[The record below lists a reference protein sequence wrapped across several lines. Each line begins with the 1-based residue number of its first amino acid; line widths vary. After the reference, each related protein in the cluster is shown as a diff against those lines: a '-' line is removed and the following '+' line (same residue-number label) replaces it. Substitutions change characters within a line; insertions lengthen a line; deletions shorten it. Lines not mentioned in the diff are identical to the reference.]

1 MKNKLKLL
9 FAVVLSLTMV
19 MGMCVTS
26 FSATVVMK
34 NPNSSGVQL
43 IGDTLI
49 IQEDHYN
56 FNVTGKALMLQC
68 PGVTDIL
75 PNNGLKTVDIQFNGN
90 MYSGITEILIVST
103 PGKNSKIR
111 LDEGSMIITGVTTPE
126 QVQKVKTAIMNQP
139 DTLVELK
146 RVLTGASQDLSVTKN
161 YIVGKRNE
169 VLNESGARVSKKEF
183 QGAVELI
190 ADVEVAQAIVDDPKS
205 EVSESTS
212 SGSTSSES
220 TSSESTSSESASSVM
235 PTPSA
240 PPLPPISDC
249 EHTSGYCQI
258 EGNYVCH
265 ECKSCHETFEHQYN
279 ENGVCDICHYECSH
293 SAGFECINLEQHE
306 CTICNATR
314 NHNFESDNEYHF
326 CSQCSFAESHD
337 YQQVGGHCVIC
348 GHDCNHG
355 GAESGTCA
363 FCQIKLGVHEHD
375 AGSCIYVD
383 ETYHRCFSCNKP
395 FPHDWDNGYC
405 NICHNSCPKC
415 HGGELAP
422 GTQCTNCGRVQQID

>member
-1 MKNKLKLL
+1 
-9 FAVVLSLTMV
+9 
-19 MGMCVTS
+19 
-26 FSATVVMK
+26 
-34 NPNSSGVQL
+34 
-43 IGDTLI
+43 
-49 IQEDHYN
+49 
-56 FNVTGKALMLQC
+56 MLQC

-146 RVLTGASQDLSVTKN
+146 RVLAGASQDLSVTKN

-212 SGSTSSES
+212 S
-220 TSSESTSSESASSVM
+220 ESASSIM

-258 EGNYVCH
+258 EGNDVYH
-265 ECKSCHETFEHQYN
+265 ECNSCHETFKHQYN
-279 ENGVCDICHYECSH
+279 ESGVCDICHYECSH
-293 SAGFECINLEQHE
+293 SAEFEWIDREQHR

-314 NHNFESDNEYHF
+314 NHNFESDNARHF
-326 CSQCSFAESHD
+326 CSQCSFEESHD
-337 YQQVGGHCVIC
+337 YRQVGGHCVIC
-348 GHDCNHG
+348 GHDCDHG
-355 GAESGTCA
+355 GAESGTCV
-363 FCQIKLGVHEHD
+363 FCEIMLGEH
-375 AGSCIYVD
+375 AHNIEGCCIYVD
-383 ETYHRCFSCNKP
+383 KTRHKCFSCKEDL
-395 FPHDWDNGYC
+395 FLPHEWVNGYC
-405 NICHNSCPKC
+405 NICRNPCPEC
-415 HGGELAP
+415 HGGELEP
-422 GTQCTNCGRVQQID
+422 DTPCTNCGRVQQID

>member
-1 MKNKLKLL
+1 M
-9 FAVVLSLTMV
+9 
-19 MGMCVTS
+19 
-26 FSATVVMK
+26 
-34 NPNSSGVQL
+34 

-146 RVLTGASQDLSVTKN
+146 RVLAGASQDLSVTKN

-220 TSSESTSSESASSVM
+220 TSSESTSSVM

-258 EGNYVCH
+258 EGNDVRH

-279 ENGVCDICHYECSH
+279 ESGVCDICQHVCSH
-293 SAGFECINLEQHE
+293 SAGFDCGIYPEQHQ
-306 CTICNATR
+306 CRICNAVLPHSYTA
-314 NHNFESDNEYHF
+314 NGAESHF
-326 CSQCSFAESHD
+326 CSQCSCVEPHD
-337 YQQVGGHCVIC
+337 YKQDGGHCVIC
-348 GHDCNHG
+348 DYYCVHSDNG
-355 GAESGTCA
+355 SGMCE
-363 FCQIKLGVHEHD
+363 FCQIMLGEHEHTTD
-375 AGSCIYVD
+375 GCCIYEN
-383 ETYHRCFSCNKP
+383 ETKHKCFSCKVL
-395 FPHDWDNGYC
+395 FPHVWVNGYC
-405 NICHNSCPKC
+405 NICRYSCPEC
-415 HGGELAP
+415 HGEELEP
-422 GTQCTNCGRVQQID
+422 GTKCSICGRVQ

>member
-26 FSATVVMK
+26 FSATAVMK

-146 RVLTGASQDLSVTKN
+146 SVLTGASQDLSVTKN
-161 YIVGKRNE
+161 YIVGKSNE

-190 ADVEVAQAIVDDPKS
+190 ADVEVAQVIVDNPKS
-205 EVSESTS
+205 ED
-212 SGSTSSES
+212 SES
-220 TSSESTSSESASSVM
+220 TSSESTSSESTSSVM

-258 EGNYVCH
+258 EGNDVYH
-265 ECKSCHETFEHQYN
+265 ECKSCHEPFEHQYN
-279 ENGVCDICHYECSH
+279 ESGVCDICQYECSH
-293 SAGFECINLEQHE
+293 SAEFECIDPKQHK
-306 CTICNATR
+306 CTICNVVLPHSYATNGTGSPNR
-314 NHNFESDNEYHF
+314 ESDNVSHF
-326 CSQCSFAESHD
+326 CSQCPFEEPHNYS
-337 YQQVGGHCVIC
+337 QVGGHCVIC
-348 GHDCNHG
+348 GHACDHG
-355 GAESGTCA
+355 GKESGDCG
-363 FCQIKLGVHEHD
+363 FCQIKLGEHEHNTQ
-375 AGSCIYVD
+375 GCCIYVD
-383 ETYHRCFSCNKP
+383 ENWHKCFSCETP
-395 FPHDWDNGYC
+395 FHHEWDNGYC
-405 NICHNSCPKC
+405 NICNNQCPEC
-415 HGGELAP
+415 HGGELEP
-422 GTQCTNCGRVQQID
+422 GTPCPICGRGQ

>member
-26 FSATVVMK
+26 FSATAVMK

-146 RVLTGASQDLSVTKN
+146 SVLTGASQDLSVTKN
-161 YIVGKRNE
+161 YIVGKSNE

-212 SGSTSSES
+212 SES
-220 TSSESTSSESASSVM
+220 TSSVM

-258 EGNYVCH
+258 EGNDVCH
-265 ECKSCHETFEHQYN
+265 ECKSCHETFEHHYD
-279 ENGVCDICHYECSH
+279 ESGVCDICQYKCSH
-293 SAGFECINLEQHE
+293 SAEFEEIDREQHK
-306 CTICNATR
+306 CIICNATGS
-314 NHNFESDNEYHF
+314 HNLESDNEYHF
-326 CSQCSFAESHD
+326 CSQCSFAELHD
-337 YQQVGGHCVIC
+337 YRQVGGHCVIC
-348 GHDCNHG
+348 NHDCDHDG
-355 GAESGTCA
+355 EESGTCK
-363 FCQIKLGVHEHD
+363 FCEIMLGEHEHNI
-375 AGSCIYVD
+375 GGCCIYVD
-383 ETYHRCFSCNKP
+383 ETLHECFSCKKT
-395 FPHDWDNGYC
+395 FPHEWDNGYC
-405 NICHNSCPKC
+405 NICLHSCPEC
-415 HGGELAP
+415 HGGELEP
-422 GTQCTNCGRVQQID
+422 GTPCPICGRVQ

>member
-26 FSATVVMK
+26 FSATTVMK

-43 IGDTLI
+43 IGDILI

-169 VLNESGARVSKKEF
+169 VLNESGDRVSKKEF

-220 TSSESTSSESASSVM
+220 TSSESTSSVM

-240 PPLPPISDC
+240 PPLPP
-249 EHTSGYCQI
+249 Y
-258 EGNYVCH
+258 
-265 ECKSCHETFEHQYN
+265 
-279 ENGVCDICHYECSH
+279 
-293 SAGFECINLEQHE
+293 
-306 CTICNATR
+306 
-314 NHNFESDNEYHF
+314 
-326 CSQCSFAESHD
+326 
-337 YQQVGGHCVIC
+337 
-348 GHDCNHG
+348 
-355 GAESGTCA
+355 
-363 FCQIKLGVHEHD
+363 
-375 AGSCIYVD
+375 
-383 ETYHRCFSCNKP
+383 
-395 FPHDWDNGYC
+395 
-405 NICHNSCPKC
+405 
-415 HGGELAP
+415 
-422 GTQCTNCGRVQQID
+422 